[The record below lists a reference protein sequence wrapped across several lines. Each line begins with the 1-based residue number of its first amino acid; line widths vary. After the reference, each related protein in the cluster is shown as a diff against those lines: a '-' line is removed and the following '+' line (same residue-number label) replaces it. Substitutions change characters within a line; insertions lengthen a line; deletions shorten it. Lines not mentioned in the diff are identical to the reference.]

1 MDDGLTR
8 AERRAQSRPRS
19 RTGLVVGA
27 VVVVLIAV
35 AVGAVLV
42 MSGGSS
48 DDAEDA
54 AGTRQVA
61 NTDIAIEAGEVTA
74 DSAGPPVSVSP
85 EQASAV
91 IDLIGDYVETAI
103 VKPLRT
109 GQPAGD
115 LAGVFDAAALA
126 RAQGIDRAALVDE
139 GLPKVA
145 GHLTV
150 TATPVA
156 IAGLGDQAG
165 NLVALTA
172 AVDLDVSASA
182 VGKAAPLH
190 IVRTGS
196 FVLSPDGGGAWK
208 VSAYDVQVTR
218 DGGGIDVPVT
228 TAAAAR

>member
-8 AERRAQSRPRS
+8 AERRAQSRPSS

-42 MSGGSS
+42 LSGGSS

-54 AGTRQVA
+54 AGARQVA
-61 NTDIAIEAGEVTA
+61 NTDISIEAGEVTA

-85 EQASAV
+85 EQATAV

-115 LAGVFDAAALA
+115 LAGVFDATALT
-126 RAQGIDRAALVDE
+126 RAQGVDRAALVDE
-139 GLPKVA
+139 GLPKVT
-145 GHLTV
+145 GNLTV

-156 IAGLGDQAG
+156 ITGLGDQAG

-172 AVDLDVSASA
+172 TVDLDVSASA
-182 VGKAAPLH
+182 VGTAVPLH
-190 IVRTGS
+190 IVRTGH
-196 FVLSPDGGGAWK
+196 FVLSPDGSGAWK
-208 VSAYDVQVTR
+208 VSAFDVQVTR

-228 TAAAAR
+228 TAAVAR